1 MKDTRQSLVKQGA
14 RILQEENKMEGY
26 YEDYEGLTDEQ
37 NRGLT
42 EEGKANIAE
51 WLQDAIDAGINEI

>member
-1 MKDTRQSLVKQGA
+1 
-14 RILQEENKMEGY
+14 MED
-26 YEDYEGLTDEQ
+26 YEYYEGLTDEE

>member
-1 MKDTRQSLVKQGA
+1 M
-14 RILQEENKMEGY
+14 EE
-26 YEDYEGLTDEQ
+26 YEYYEGLTNEE
-37 NRGLT
+37 NCGFT